1 MAENQNK
8 TVVQGQRNIYSG
20 VAPQNAFDFKMEQK
34 IKDVSTAIP
43 VIVKGVQAG
52 GVGVVGYVDVLPLVT
67 NVSGSNE
74 AVQPVT
80 LYHLPYFRLQGGK
93 AAIICDPVVNDIG
106 LAVFAQTDTS
116 TVKAGTTGP
125 QQPGSKRRHSM
136 SDGWYIG
143 GFLNQA
149 PSCYLELMQDNTAVL
164 NATGGVTINGNTT
177 INGNATIN
185 GDVTVNGNF
194 SVVGGNSTMS
204 GSLTT
209 QGDVVSGGISVQSHT
224 HGSVQPGS
232 GSTGQPQ

>member
-1 MAENQNK
+1 MADNQNK

-20 VAPQNAFDFKMEQK
+20 VAPQNALDFKMEQK

-93 AAIICDPVVNDIG
+93 AAIICDPEINDIG

-116 TVKAGTTGP
+116 TVKAGTTEP

-149 PSCYLELMQDNTAVL
+149 PSVYVQLTQGNEVIITAS
-164 NATGGVTINGNTT
+164 GGVTINGNM
-177 INGNATIN
+177 
-185 GDVTVNGNF
+185 TVNGKI
-194 SVVGGNSTMS
+194 TA
-204 GSLTT
+204 T
-209 QGDVVSGGISVQSHT
+209 GDVQGGGISLTGHT
-224 HGSVQPGS
+224 HPGDS
-232 GSTGQPQ
+232 GGTTGPPQ

>member
-20 VAPQNAFDFKMEQK
+20 VAPQNAFNFKLEQT

-43 VIVKGVQAG
+43 VIVKGVQPG

-93 AAIICDPVVNDIG
+93 AAIICDPEINDIG

-116 TVKAGTTGP
+116 TVKAGTTEP

-149 PSCYLELMQDNTAVL
+149 PSVYVELTQNNTVVI
-164 NATGGVTINGNTT
+164 NASGGVTINGT
-177 INGNATIN
+177 
-185 GDVTVNGNF
+185 VTVNGD
-194 SVVGGNSTMS
+194 VVANGI
-204 GSLTT
+204 SLTGHT
-209 QGDVVSGGISVQSHT
+209 HPGDSGGT
-224 HGSVQPGS
+224 
-232 GSTGQPQ
+232 TGAPQ

>member
-20 VAPQNAFDFKMEQK
+20 VAPQNAFNFKLEQT

-43 VIVKGVQAG
+43 VVVKGVQAG

-93 AAIICDPVVNDIG
+93 AAIICDPEINDIG

-116 TVKAGTTGP
+116 TVKAGTTEP

-149 PSCYLELMQDNTAVL
+149 PSVFVQLTQGNEVIITASS
-164 NATGGVTINGNTT
+164 GVTINGNM
-177 INGNATIN
+177 
-185 GDVTVNGNF
+185 TVNGKIIA
-194 SVVGGNSTMS
+194 T
-204 GSLTT
+204 
-209 QGDVVSGGISVQSHT
+209 GDVQGGGISLTGHT
-224 HGSVQPGS
+224 HPGDS
-232 GSTGQPQ
+232 GGTTGPPQ

>member
-20 VAPQNAFDFKMEQK
+20 AAPQNAFDFKVGQK
-34 IKDVSTAIP
+34 IKDISTAIP

-52 GVGVVGYVDVLPLVT
+52 GTGVVGYVDVLPLIS

-106 LAVFAQTDTS
+106 LAVFAQVDTS
-116 TVKAGTTGP
+116 TVKVGTTDP

-149 PSCYLELMQDNTAVL
+149 PSVYVQLTQGNEVVITAS
-164 NATGGVTINGNTT
+164 GGVTINGT
-177 INGNATIN
+177 
-185 GDVTVNGNF
+185 VTVNGD
-194 SVVGGNSTMS
+194 VVANGI
-204 GSLTT
+204 SLTGHT
-209 QGDVVSGGISVQSHT
+209 HPGDSGGT
-224 HGSVQPGS
+224 
-232 GSTGQPQ
+232 TGPPQ

>member
-1 MAENQNK
+1 MVENQNK

-93 AAIICDPVVNDIG
+93 AAIICDPEINDIG

-116 TVKAGTTGP
+116 TVKAGTTEP

-149 PSCYLELMQDNTAVL
+149 PSVYVQLTQANEVIITAS
-164 NATGGVTINGNTT
+164 GGVTINGNM
-177 INGNATIN
+177 
-185 GDVTVNGNF
+185 TVNGKITATGD
-194 SVVGGNSTMS
+194 VQGAGI
-204 GSLTT
+204 SLTGHT
-209 QGDVVSGGISVQSHT
+209 HPGDSGGT
-224 HGSVQPGS
+224 
-232 GSTGQPQ
+232 TGPPQ

>member
-93 AAIICDPVVNDIG
+93 AAIICDPEINDIG

-116 TVKAGTTGP
+116 TVKAGTTEP

-149 PSCYLELMQDNTAVL
+149 PSVYVQLTQGNEVVITAS
-164 NATGGVTINGNTT
+164 GGVTINGT
-177 INGNATIN
+177 
-185 GDVTVNGNF
+185 VTVNGD
-194 SVVGGNSTMS
+194 VVANGI
-204 GSLTT
+204 SLTGHT
-209 QGDVVSGGISVQSHT
+209 HPGDSGGT
-224 HGSVQPGS
+224 
-232 GSTGQPQ
+232 TGPPQ

>member
-43 VIVKGVQAG
+43 VIVKGVQDG

-93 AAIICDPVVNDIG
+93 AAIICDPEINDIG

-116 TVKAGTTGP
+116 TVKAGTTEP

-149 PSCYLELMQDNTAVL
+149 PSVYVQLTQGNEVIITAS
-164 NATGGVTINGNTT
+164 GGVTINGNM
-177 INGNATIN
+177 
-185 GDVTVNGNF
+185 TVNGKI
-194 SVVGGNSTMS
+194 TA
-204 GSLTT
+204 T
-209 QGDVVSGGISVQSHT
+209 GDVQGGGISLTGHT
-224 HGSVQPGS
+224 HPGDS
-232 GSTGQPQ
+232 GGTTGPPQ

>member
-52 GVGVVGYVDVLPLVT
+52 GVGAVGYVDVLPLVT

-93 AAIICDPVVNDIG
+93 AAIICDPEINDIG

-116 TVKAGTTGP
+116 TVKAGTTEP

-149 PSCYLELMQDNTAVL
+149 PSVYVQLTQGNEVIITAS
-164 NATGGVTINGNTT
+164 GGVTINGNM
-177 INGNATIN
+177 
-185 GDVTVNGNF
+185 TVNGKI
-194 SVVGGNSTMS
+194 TA
-204 GSLTT
+204 T
-209 QGDVVSGGISVQSHT
+209 GDVQGGGISLTGHT
-224 HGSVQPGS
+224 HPGDS
-232 GSTGQPQ
+232 GGTTGPPQ

>member
-20 VAPQNAFDFKMEQK
+20 VAPQNAFNFKVEQT

-43 VIVKGVQAG
+43 VIVKGVQTE

-74 AVQPVT
+74 IVQPVT

-116 TVKAGTTGP
+116 TVKAGTTEP
-125 QQPGSKRRHSM
+125 QQPGSKRKYSM

-149 PSCYLELMQDNTAVL
+149 PSVYVELTQNNTVVI
-164 NATGGVTINGNTT
+164 NASGGVTINGN
-177 INGNATIN
+177 
-185 GDVTVNGNF
+185 VTVNGD
-194 SVVGGNSTMS
+194 VVANGI
-204 GSLTT
+204 SLTGHT
-209 QGDVVSGGISVQSHT
+209 HPGDSGGT
-224 HGSVQPGS
+224 
-232 GSTGQPQ
+232 TGAPQ

>member
-1 MAENQNK
+1 MADNQTK

-20 VAPQNAFDFKMEQK
+20 VAPQNAFNFKVGQA

-93 AAIICDPVVNDIG
+93 AAIICDPEINDIG

-116 TVKAGTTGP
+116 TVKAGTTEP

-149 PSCYLELMQDNTAVL
+149 PSVYVQLTQGNEVIITAS
-164 NATGGVTINGNTT
+164 GGVTINGNM
-177 INGNATIN
+177 
-185 GDVTVNGNF
+185 TVNGKI
-194 SVVGGNSTMS
+194 TA
-204 GSLTT
+204 T
-209 QGDVVSGGISVQSHT
+209 GDVQGGGISLTGHT
-224 HGSVQPGS
+224 HPGDS
-232 GSTGQPQ
+232 GGTTGPPQ

>member
-1 MAENQNK
+1 MADNQNK

-20 VAPQNAFDFKMEQK
+20 VAPQNAFNFKVGQA

-52 GVGVVGYVDVLPLVT
+52 GVGVVGYVDVLPLVA

-93 AAIICDPVVNDIG
+93 AAIICDPEINDIG

-116 TVKAGTTGP
+116 TVKAGTTEP
-125 QQPGSKRRHSM
+125 QQPGSKRRYSM

-149 PSCYLELMQDNTAVL
+149 PSVYVELTQNNTVVI
-164 NATGGVTINGNTT
+164 NASGGVTINGT
-177 INGNATIN
+177 
-185 GDVTVNGNF
+185 VTVNGD
-194 SVVGGNSTMS
+194 VVANGI
-204 GSLTT
+204 SLTGHT
-209 QGDVVSGGISVQSHT
+209 HPGDSGGT
-224 HGSVQPGS
+224 
-232 GSTGQPQ
+232 TGAPQ

>member
-20 VAPQNAFDFKMEQK
+20 VAPQNAFNFKLEQT

-93 AAIICDPVVNDIG
+93 AAIICDPEINDIG

-116 TVKAGTTGP
+116 TVKAGTTEP

-149 PSCYLELMQDNTAVL
+149 PSVYVQLTQANEVIITAS
-164 NATGGVTINGNTT
+164 GGVTINGNM
-177 INGNATIN
+177 
-185 GDVTVNGNF
+185 TVNGKITATGD
-194 SVVGGNSTMS
+194 VQGAGI
-204 GSLTT
+204 SLTGHT
-209 QGDVVSGGISVQSHT
+209 HPGDSGGT
-224 HGSVQPGS
+224 
-232 GSTGQPQ
+232 TGPPQ

>member
-93 AAIICDPVVNDIG
+93 AAIICDPEINDIG

-116 TVKAGTTGP
+116 TVKAGTTEP

-149 PSCYLELMQDNTAVL
+149 PSVYVQLTQGNEVIITAS
-164 NATGGVTINGNTT
+164 GGVTINGNM
-177 INGNATIN
+177 
-185 GDVTVNGNF
+185 TVNGKI
-194 SVVGGNSTMS
+194 TA
-204 GSLTT
+204 T
-209 QGDVVSGGISVQSHT
+209 GDVQGGGISLTGHT
-224 HGSVQPGS
+224 HPGDS
-232 GSTGQPQ
+232 GGTTGPPQ